1 MAELNPDELERAKL
15 ASLAEFAAG
24 AGHEINNP
32 LGVITGRVQLLLREE
47 RDPERRRDL
56 AIIHGQALRIR
67 EMIAD
72 MMFFARPPAPNRRP
86 VEAGAVIDAAV
97 LGLSPK
103 AETLRVSLSRVGDTS
118 PREICVDAEQWQ
130 AALRAVIDN
139 ALNAAEPGGKIE
151 VELRASADAIE
162 FVVRDDGPGI
172 PPEVRPHLFDPFYSG
187 REAGRGLGMGLPKA
201 WRIVTE
207 HGGTIAVETNDPRGV
222 TFVLRLPLHAKT
234 S

>member
-1 MAELNPDELERAKL
+1 MAELNPDELERARL

-32 LGVITGRVQLLLREE
+32 LGVITGRVQLLLRDEH
-47 RDPERRRDL
+47 DPERRREL
-56 AIIHGQALRIR
+56 AIIHTQALRIR

-72 MMFFARPPAPNRRP
+72 LMFFARPPAPQRRTCD
-86 VEAGAVIDAAV
+86 AGAIVDAAV
-97 LGLSPK
+97 AGLSPK
-103 AETLRVSLSRVGDTS
+103 PETLRVSLSRVGTTA
-118 PREICVDAEQWQ
+118 PVEISVDAEQWQ

-151 VELRASADAIE
+151 VELRASTEAVE
-162 FVVRDDGPGI
+162 FIVRDDGPGI
-172 PPEVRPHLFDPFYSG
+172 PADVRPHLFDPFYSG

-207 HGGTIAVETNDPRGV
+207 HGGTVAVESTSPRGA
-222 TFVLRLPLHAKT
+222 TFVIRLPIAPPT
-234 S
+234 V

>member
-1 MAELNPDELERAKL
+1 MADLNPDELERAKL

-47 RDPERRRDL
+47 RDPERRREL

-72 MMFFARPPAPNRRP
+72 LMFFARPPVPNRRT
-86 VEAGAVIDAAV
+86 VEAGVIIDAAMR
-97 LGLSPK
+97 GLSTK
-103 AETLRVSLSRVGDTS
+103 AETLRVGLSRVGDLS
-118 PREICVDAEQWQ
+118 PQEIFVDAEQWQ

-151 VELRASADAIE
+151 VELRAATDAFE
-162 FVVRDDGPGI
+162 FIVRDDGPGI
-172 PPEVRPHLFDPFYSG
+172 PAEVRPHLFDPFYSG

-207 HGGTIAVETNDPRGV
+207 HGGTIGVAASEPRGT
-222 TFVLRLPLHAKT
+222 TFVLRLPN
-234 S
+234 

>member
-1 MAELNPDELERAKL
+1 MAALNPDELEQEKL

-47 RDPERRRDL
+47 RDPERRREL

-72 MMFFARPPAPNRRP
+72 LMFFARPPQPNRRA
-86 VEAGAVIDAAV
+86 VEAGAIVDAAV

-103 AETLRVSLSRVGDTS
+103 AETLRVSLSRIGDAS
-118 PREICVDAEQWQ
+118 AREASVDPEQWQ

-151 VELRASADAIE
+151 VEVRSSPDAIE
-162 FVVRDDGPGI
+162 FIVRDDGSGI
-172 PPEVRPHLFDPFYSG
+172 PAEVRPHIFDPFYSG

-207 HGGTIAVETNDPRGV
+207 HGGTIAVEANDPRGV
-222 TFVLRLPLHAKT
+222 IFALRLPKAE
-234 S
+234 